1 MSLSVEHDR
10 IKDIFFE
17 KGFQCNIHEATI
29 FVTFPRFLIG
39 KNQIKIYIATYIYN
53 CKTELVYQIVLR
65 YNLGMHFILKL
76 QWIAMH
82 KISCFSDIV
91 IQLRILVCISSVY
104 NLLRPIIQ
112 LLYIQMNIEFMRS
125 WSKVN
130 LNENLYPILL
140 ICKIWLD
147 AFRNAICYNDS
158 SWMFK

>member
-1 MSLSVEHDR
+1 MSLRVEHDR
-10 IKDIFFE
+10 IKDIFFNK
-17 KGFQCNIHEATI
+17 KGFNVI
-29 FVTFPRFLIG
+29 FMKLPFLSHFHDLSVW
-39 KNQIKIYIATYIYN
+39 YIYN
-53 CKTELVYQIVLR
+53 CKTELVYKIVLR

-130 LNENLYPILL
+130 LNENLHPILL

-147 AFRNAICYNDS
+147 AFRKNEIIMLQ
-158 SWMFK
+158 WF